1 MKEPFDKYSAFLA
14 ALVTLGAAG
23 IVALIAWSA
32 GPGPDWIWQ
41 VLLGAGAVFLVFY
54 SAYVLI
60 STR

>member
-14 ALVTLGAAG
+14 ALVTLGVAG

-32 GPGPDWIWQ
+32 GPGPDWIIQ
-41 VLLGAGAVFLVFY
+41 AIFLAAMIVTIFY
-54 SAYVLI
+54 AAYVLI